1 MKPMRALAAV
11 AFDLDDTLYP
21 ERDFVRSGYRAVAE
35 WAEAHLGLGAPI
47 VQAELD
53 ALFAAGIRREVF
65 NLWLEE
71 RGLDP
76 ARWVHDMVSVYREH
90 SPHISMFADAA
101 ALLEV
106 LESRGVRRGVITE
119 GFRTVQESKLRALG
133 LADAFEVVVIGGEE
147 ARERWKPSRAPFEEW
162 LQRMKVHAEESCYIG
177 DNPAKDFRGARETG
191 MRTMRVRRAEG
202 LHAREEPPTPGDG
215 ADVEVRD
222 LDEAAQVLLHGSQ

>member
-35 WAEAHLGLGAPI
+35 WAEAHLGLAAPI
-47 VQAELD
+47 VQAELE

-65 NLWLEE
+65 DLWLEE
-71 RGLDP
+71 RGLDTS
-76 ARWVHDMVSVYREH
+76 RWVHDMVSVYREH

-101 ALLEV
+101 AMLQD
-106 LESRGVRRGVITE
+106 LESHGVRRGVITE
-119 GFRTVQESKLRALG
+119 GFRNVQESKLRALG
-133 LADAFEVVVIGGEE
+133 LAEAFEVVVIGGEE
-147 ARERWKPSRAPFEEW
+147 ARERWKPSRAPFDEW
-162 LQRMKVHAEESCYIG
+162 LQRMKVDAEESCYIG

-202 LHAREEPPTPGDG
+202 LHAREEPPTPGDRP
-215 ADVEVRD
+215 DMEVRD
-222 LDEAAQVLLHGSQ
+222 LDEAAQVILHGSQ

>member
-1 MKPMRALAAV
+1 MRALAAV

-35 WAEAHLGLGAPI
+35 WAEAHLGLAAPI
-47 VQAELD
+47 VQAELE

-65 NLWLEE
+65 DLWLEE
-71 RGLDP
+71 RGLDT

-101 ALLEV
+101 AMLQD
-106 LESRGVRRGVITE
+106 LESHGVRRGVITE
-119 GFRTVQESKLRALG
+119 GFRNVQESKLRALG
-133 LADAFEVVVIGGEE
+133 LAEAFEVVVIGGEE

-202 LHAREEPPTPGDG
+202 LHAREEPPTPGDRP
-215 ADVEVRD
+215 DMEVRD
-222 LDEAAQVLLHGSQ
+222 LDEAAQVILHGSQ